1 RGPQSTG
8 ILCGRRDLIAAAAL
22 QMLDLD
28 DHFELW
34 NPPEDLIDKKRLA
47 GMPRHGIGR
56 ALKVSKEE
64 IVALLVAL
72 RLFVD
77 GAYDRDSTK
86 TMRAL
91 LGRIAEAVE
100 TPALRF
106 RFSVHTDELP
116 ILEISVDE
124 SLQGFSA
131 FELCRRLRN
140 GKPAVY
146 VGQGGLSQGRLIIN
160 PLHLNDQRTAVFIRR
175 FNEELAR

>member
-1 RGPQSTG
+1 
-8 ILCGRRDLIAAAAL
+8 
-22 QMLDLD
+22 
-28 DHFELW
+28 
-34 NPPEDLIDKKRLA
+34 LA

-72 RLFVD
+72 RLFVE
-77 GAYDRDSTK
+77 GAYGRDSTK
-86 TMRAL
+86 AMRAQ

-106 RFSVHTDELP
+106 RFVMHADEFPL
-116 ILEISVDE
+116 LEISVDE

-131 FELCRRLRN
+131 FELCRRLRA
-140 GKPAVY
+140 GKPPVH
-146 VGQGGLSQGRLIIN
+146 VGQGRLSQGRLIIN
-160 PLHLNDQRTAVFIRR
+160 PLHLDDDSTAVFIRR